1 MIIRDYIIKELIRT
15 FLGVFLVIFLI
26 ILSTQ
31 LLKSLAAVAN
41 GKIAIDFLFALIS
54 LKNIESLTLILPLTL
69 FLAILLAL
77 SRLYKDS
84 EMIALSACGI
94 GPGTLLKCVLIVLGT
109 FIFLEIGLALI
120 VGPWASSKIQI
131 AEEEFKAQALMEFI
145 TPGNFNFSS
154 NSNRV
159 LYTETLSNKTQLNN
173 VFLYFKSDDNGSDS
187 VLASE
192 DAQFVTDVDNG
203 SRYVVFQQGNRYD
216 GIPGTLKY
224 RHIQFKDYGILLEG
238 KTIAKVDFDRESLP
252 IDALWHSDRLSHK
265 AEFQWRISQIL
276 MMIIL
281 ALLAAPLSKSTPR
294 QGRYGKMAIAIFLYI
309 VYSNLLLV
317 AMNWVKKGQVNPYIG
332 MWWVHVL
339 FFMLFLFLFARQMG
353 WLALLKRKTHHQL
366 NYPEEFEEF
375 EDLVKN

>member
-1 MIIRDYIIKELIRT
+1 MIIRDYIIKELLRT
-15 FLGVFLVIFLI
+15 FFGVFLIIFLI
-26 ILSTQ
+26 IISTQ
-31 LLKSLAAVAN
+31 LLKSLAAVVN
-41 GKIAIDFLFALIS
+41 GKISIDFLFALIA

-69 FLAILLAL
+69 FLSILLAL

-94 GPGTLLKCVLIVLGT
+94 GPGTLLKCVVTVLGT
-109 FIFLEIGLALI
+109 FIFLELGLALVI
-120 VGPWASSKIQI
+120 GPWASSQIQV
-131 AEEEFKAQALMEFI
+131 AEEEFKAQAIIEFI
-145 TPGNFNFSS
+145 TPGHFNFSS
-154 NSNRV
+154 DSNRV
-159 LYTETLSNKTQLNN
+159 LYTETLTDKTQLNN
-173 VFLYFKSDDNGSDS
+173 VFLYFNKDDNDS

-192 DAQFVTDVDNG
+192 NAQFVTDENNG

-238 KTIAKVDFDRESLP
+238 KTITKVDFDRESLP
-252 IDALWHSDRLSHK
+252 VNELWKSDKLSYT
-265 AEFQWRISQIL
+265 AELQWRISQIL

-294 QGRYGKMAIAIFLYI
+294 QGRYAKMAIAVLIYI
-309 VYSNLLLV
+309 IYSNLLVV
-317 AMNWVKKGQVNPYIG
+317 AMNWVKKGLVNPYIG

-353 WLALLKRKTHHQL
+353 WLALLKRKNHNQL
-366 NYPEEFEEF
+366 HYPEEF